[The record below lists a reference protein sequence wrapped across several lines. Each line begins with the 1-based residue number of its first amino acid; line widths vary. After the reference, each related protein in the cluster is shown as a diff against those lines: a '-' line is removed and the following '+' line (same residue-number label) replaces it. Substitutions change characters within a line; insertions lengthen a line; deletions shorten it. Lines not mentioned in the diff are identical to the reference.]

1 MQMIDVLTKLREI
14 AERSP
19 EEIGRAIAAAEAMSG
34 RPVTE
39 AESDLPVTFSK
50 PPPKP
55 MSLGQTIG
63 AGYRAAQDDMAD
75 KVIGGLRKAGE
86 IVRPSPYGALDRTP
100 IPELPTEPLDDLND
114 ALWGGDK
121 RSPASRTV
129 LGKDPNW
136 GPKEMPVPPWLPPLP
151 PMQRA
156 DGRFEPSSPQMPPP
170 KTYNPP
176 YYNPAADHRI
186 PPDDPMGQ
194 VSGFD
199 PPPLH
204 ARPGAWDHEVD
215 SKEYKPG
222 MNPYGDPNEMPEK
235 KPEPKPKPN
244 PEPMPPPPNEP
255 DDDDGEWI
263 EEADPAMAD
272 MKRLA
277 GLPNSVTE
285 MSEKQKKY
293 FGGKEKGKGD
303 DKSDASGKKPD
314 HLDFDNDGNEK
325 ESMTKALKDK
335 EKKKVAEDVQITLSG
350 SDAVLAEILKLAGQ
364 IGAKTTKGND
374 VVTAPTPPNPTLGMP
389 TPNAPLP
396 ALTLPGEGPMG
407 DAGPMGG
414 SGGMGMPSTGPIPSL
429 ASMMGD
435 EPMMGERGMQQLMGG
450 MGDEPMMDGAYDA
463 NTTPNPTTMNPASV
477 LPKGNGIGSQSGVT
491 APVVGGASTNPF
503 ESRVTFR

>member
-39 AESDLPVTFSK
+39 ANSRVPVTPKTLAASI
-50 PPPKP
+50 PPPSPYGELVPLDNKP
-55 MSLGQTIG
+55 TLGQKIG
-63 AGYRAAQDDMAD
+63 AGYDAAKTDMAKGAVNALRAA
-75 KVIGGLRKAGE
+75 GE
-86 IVRPSPYGALDRTP
+86 FVRNPG
-100 IPELPTEPLDDLND
+100 ND
-114 ALWGGDK
+114 ALADK
-121 RSPASRTV
+121 ISNY
-129 LGKDPNW
+129 LGRPQT
-136 GPKEMPVPPWLPPLP
+136 PPD
-151 PMQRA
+151 PMQ
-156 DGRFEPSSPQMPPP
+156 P
-170 KTYNPP
+170 KSRDDYYPP

-204 ARPGAWDHEVD
+204 HRPGAWDHEVD

-222 MNPYGDPNEMPEK
+222 MNPYGDPSEMPEK
-235 KPEPKPKPN
+235 KPVPKPDEQWPDPEKKPA
-244 PEPMPPPPNEP
+244 PNEP

-263 EEADPAMAD
+263 EEEDPAMDD

-285 MSEKQKKY
+285 MSKEQEKY
-293 FGGKEKGKGD
+293 FGGNKEGKS
-303 DKSDASGKKPD
+303 KNKKPD
-314 HLDFDNDGNEK
+314 SDDEDDDGEN
-325 ESMTKALKDK
+325 SGPPWA
-335 EKKKVAEDVQITLSG
+335 KKPVAEDVQITLSG
-350 SDAVLAEILKLAGQ
+350 SDATLAEILKLAGQ

-407 DAGPMGG
+407 GAGPMGG

-435 EPMMGERGMQQLMGG
+435 EPMSGDQGMHNEPLFGG
-450 MGDEPMMDGAYDA
+450 MGDETMMDGAYDA
-463 NTTPNPTTMNPASV
+463 NTTPNPTTAPVNAV
-477 LPKGNGIGSQSGVT
+477 LPKGPSGIGSQSGVT